1 MGPGTIRGMP
11 SLKTTPRS
19 FLLRLSEEQRE
30 ELGRRAEDAGMPIQ
44 EYIELRVFGE
54 VRPRQDPRAPRKP
67 SDQLPLPIEE
77 EPIRKSA

>member
-1 MGPGTIRGMP
+1 MAA
-11 SLKTTPRS
+11 LKTTPRS
-19 FLLRLSEEQRE
+19 FLLRLSEDQRA
-30 ELGRRAEDAGMPIQ
+30 ELGRLAEAASMPIQ

-77 EPIRKSA
+77 EAPIRKSA